1 MKKLNV
7 LLMIKLAS
15 FMLIAFTLTSCKKT
29 PPSDK
34 YNLDV
39 KLYGDS
45 KFPTRG
51 FIAFRQDI
59 AAPKIITLDT
69 YVEHLQPNHE
79 YLLQRAVDP
88 INVVDGNCTSTA
100 WLTLGLGLTPQSI
113 LTDSK
118 GNGHQKLWR
127 DLSSLP
133 SGSDFD
139 IHFQVI
145 DAVSSAVVLSSN
157 CYEYI
162 LR

>member
-1 MKKLNV
+1 MKKLNARSMIV
-7 LLMIKLAS
+7 LSGIVMIFFALNG
-15 FMLIAFTLTSCKKT
+15 CKKS
-29 PPSDK
+29 PVNDK

-39 KLYGDS
+39 QLYGSS
-45 KFPTRG
+45 KNVARG
-51 FIAFRQDI
+51 FIAFRQDP
-59 AAPKIITLDT
+59 AKPKIITLDT
-69 YVEHLQPNHE
+69 YVQHLQANHE

-113 LTDSK
+113 ITDNQ

-127 DLSSLP
+127 DLSSLA

-145 DAVSSAVVLSSN
+145 DAVTNDVVLSSN
-157 CYEYI
+157 CFEYI

>member
-1 MKKLNV
+1 MKKLNARSMIV
-7 LLMIKLAS
+7 LSGILMIL
-15 FMLIAFTLTSCKKT
+15 FTLSSCKKS
-29 PPSDK
+29 PVNDK
-34 YNLDV
+34 YNLNV
-39 KLYGDS
+39 ELNGSS
-45 KFPTRG
+45 KSLSRG
-51 FIAFRQDI
+51 FIAFRQDP

-69 YVEHLQPNHE
+69 YIQHLQPNHE

-88 INVVDGNCTSTA
+88 INVVDGNCTSTT

-113 LTDSK
+113 MTDEK
-118 GNGHQKLWR
+118 GNGHEKLWR
-127 DLSSLP
+127 DLSSLA

-145 DAVSSAVVLSSN
+145 DAVTNNVVLTSD

>member
-1 MKKLNV
+1 MKKLNALTLIV
-7 LLMIKLAS
+7 LSGIVMV
-15 FMLIAFTLTSCKKT
+15 FFTLSSCKKS
-29 PPSDK
+29 PVNDK

-39 KLYGDS
+39 QLHGSS
-45 KFPTRG
+45 KGLSRG
-51 FIAFRQDI
+51 FLAFRQDP

-69 YVEHLQPNHE
+69 YVQNLRPNHE

-88 INVVDGNCTSTA
+88 INVVDGNCTSTT
-100 WLTLGLGLTPQSI
+100 WLTLGFGLTPQSI
-113 LTDSK
+113 MTDGK
-118 GNGHQKLWR
+118 GKGHEKLWR
-127 DLSSLP
+127 DLSSLA

-145 DAVSSAVVLSSN
+145 DAVTNEVVLTSD

>member
-1 MKKLNV
+1 MKGSN
-7 LLMIKLAS
+7 LLFIILLAG
-15 FMLIAFTLTSCKKT
+15 FIMTAFTFTGCKKT
-29 PPSDK
+29 PADDK

-39 KLYGDS
+39 KLYGS
-45 KFPTRG
+45 GKFPSLG

-69 YVEHLQPNHE
+69 YVQHLQPNHE

-145 DAVSSAVVLSSN
+145 DAVSSAVVLSSD